1 MGIHIPS
8 LPCPV
13 ALLRDEPEGLVE
25 EHLGVVCGLGGRGA
39 AAAAGGALRDEALLE
54 AVVAAAEVGAVAA
67 ALHGA
72 NQLLI
77 LAAAVE
83 RRRYPLAD
91 ARRVLEVLWNE
102 SKDG

>member
-1 MGIHIPS
+1 MGIRIPS

-39 AAAAGGALRDEALLE
+39 AGAAGGALRDEALLE
-54 AVVAAAEVGAVAA
+54 AVVVAAEVGAVAA
-67 ALHGA
+67 ALHGGD
-72 NQLLI
+72 QPLI
-77 LAAAVE
+77 LAAAVR

-91 ARRVLEVLWNE
+91 AWRVLEVLWM
-102 SKDG
+102 D